1 MAHRTHV
8 FLYTYECGPIHFVT
22 MSKVLT
28 SLKQYRK
35 GYTAKPWL
43 LATCPWKRLHK
54 INIWFSFCP
63 LSVPCSSLFKL
74 LLEEKRGG
82 GERRNKQSSGG
93 IGPCPHCFTSSW
105 WKGHTAEW
113 NFTKGKRVAYD
124 LFVIGMIAKG
134 HKTVE
139 IITGCLGW
147 QMPRISKETCM
158 AEPPC
163 TLHCGQLPQT
173 LAGAAV
179 ATAEVNSHHSEK

>member
-82 GERRNKQSSGG
+82 GERRNKLITHKAPEALVLVLTVLQVLGGKATLQSG
-93 IGPCPHCFTSSW
+93 ILQRGR
-105 WKGHTAEW
+105 G
-113 NFTKGKRVAYD
+113 
-124 LFVIGMIAKG
+124 
-134 HKTVE
+134 
-139 IITGCLGW
+139 
-147 QMPRISKETCM
+147 
-158 AEPPC
+158 
-163 TLHCGQLPQT
+163 
-173 LAGAAV
+173 
-179 ATAEVNSHHSEK
+179 